1 MHATHLAWTAQA
13 FKLNTHLCLQNIVTK
28 LLGASGAC
36 TTKDLRFLATYG
48 QTSSAIKRHAS
59 PAAKTR
65 AAGVVTKVK
74 TPATAPPPLPRR
86 PAGLGMALDHGR
98 TSPDPAGTTQPEL
111 GGVSPAPAPTAGE
124 RTRRP
129 VAARPWPLRRPSQP
143 ACRARKV
150 PAPWRVPRRAEG
162 PPRARAARI
171 GGVVHADLQS
181 PRARPACL
189 AACRARHRRPAPG
202 PRTRHRLPPRR
213 GRFCSREQK
222 LAP

>member
-1 MHATHLAWTAQA
+1 MEHAR
-13 FKLNTHLCLQNIVTK
+13 
-28 LLGASGAC
+28 
-36 TTKDLRFLATYG
+36 TTKDLRFLATSE

-65 AAGVVTKVK
+65 AAGVLTKVK

-129 VAARPWPLRRPSQP
+129 VAARPSPLRQPSQP

-162 PPRARAARI
+162 PPVRARRGLAPWSTPIYRAHSPGRHAWLPAA
-171 GGVVHADLQS
+171 
-181 PRARPACL
+181 PAT
-189 AACRARHRRPAPG
+189 
-202 PRTRHRLPPRR
+202 RTLHRLPPRR
-213 GRFCSREQK
+213 ARFCSREQK